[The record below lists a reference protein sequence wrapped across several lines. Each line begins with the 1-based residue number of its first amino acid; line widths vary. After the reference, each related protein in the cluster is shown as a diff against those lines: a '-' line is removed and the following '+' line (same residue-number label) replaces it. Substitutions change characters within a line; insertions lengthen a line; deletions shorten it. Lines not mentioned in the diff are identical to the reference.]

1 MNFVFAHSVTG
12 VLFVIYF
19 TPSILGAKNSSASV
33 EEVATFL
40 GDDYQCAS
48 V

>member
-33 EEVATFL
+33 EEAATFL
-40 GDDYQCAS
+40 GDDHQCVS